1 MIQFKLYDLGSK
13 FASINVIKE
22 KRKNEY
28 IIASIDII
36 LLHYWSSTNNGS
48 SLYATEKFLR

>member
-13 FASINVIKE
+13 FTSINDIKE
-22 KRKNEY
+22 TRKNEY

-48 SLYATEKFLR
+48 SLYATEMFLR